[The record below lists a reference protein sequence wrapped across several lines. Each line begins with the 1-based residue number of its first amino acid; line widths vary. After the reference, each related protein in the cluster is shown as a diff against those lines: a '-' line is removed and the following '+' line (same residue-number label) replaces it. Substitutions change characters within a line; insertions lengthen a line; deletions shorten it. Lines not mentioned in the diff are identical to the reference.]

1 MRIISK
7 DQKFYR
13 GGMLLLCL
21 LFGKL
26 YYVSYHAIIMS
37 FAKSRKYSFHAS
49 ILKFIEDKTLIN
61 VSITRAKKKLIL
73 VGNSKTLCQSK
84 LIESVICAIGKENT
98 IIL

>member
-1 MRIISK
+1 
-7 DQKFYR
+7 
-13 GGMLLLCL
+13 
-21 LFGKL
+21 
-26 YYVSYHAIIMS
+26 MS